1 MYSDPTGHNTL
12 DDYEYQKNVEKRRST
27 LSSTLDNYAYQNT
40 TKKTSSRQSNSLDN
54 YYYNQDMSDAHLLQQ
69 TREQQKAPQTI
80 TSTAKSTT
88 NDSAMISF
96 LLNPDTSAY
105 LTSGQYQQTLA
116 WVDQE
121 RIDRGGSILIS
132 GLQLSTD
139 PTSKG
144 YNERDLALYQA
155 INKITC
161 FNGDIGNTDKLLGAL
176 ENRYTALGIDSSNA
190 LTLDAQGMKNLS
202 AVAVE
207 RNTAINGGTGFNLL
221 KFQEEN
227 LYTSS
232 IISTTVT
239 AATYGGLMT
248 TYAGSGPQKTSQT
261 NSDIIDAQ
269 VAKGNVE
276 YAKSMNALTEE
287 DWVALQ
293 DSSGAAKGA
302 GNAVGKKS
310 IVIGE
315 GMQDIKTVAKQLQS
329 EGIDAKWYQ
338 AWSKNFPDNRP
349 MTPDELNSALARNQ
363 RWIDS
368 KIKQGY
374 DIYDIGTD
382 PLRTTRSPFYEL
394 EQSQINKYQ
403 YPTTDITGRRP

>member
-12 DDYEYQKNVEKRRST
+12 DDYEYQRNVEKRRNAS
-27 LSSTLDNYAYQNT
+27 SSTLDNYAYQNT

-96 LLNPDTSAY
+96 LLNPNTSAY
-105 LTSGQYQQTLA
+105 LTSGQYKQTLA

-121 RIDRGGSILIS
+121 RINRGGSILIS

-144 YNERDLALYQA
+144 YNERDLAFYQA
-155 INKITC
+155 INKLTC

-202 AVAVE
+202 AVAAE

-248 TYAGSGPQKTSQT
+248 IYAGSGPQKTSLT

-269 VAKGNVE
+269 VATGNVE
-276 YAKSMNALTEE
+276 YAKTMNALTDE
-287 DWVALQ
+287 DWIALQ
-293 DSSGAAKGA
+293 NSRGTAKGA
-302 GNAVGKKS
+302 GELV
-310 IVIGE
+310 
-315 GMQDIKTVAKQLQS
+315 
-329 EGIDAKWYQ
+329 
-338 AWSKNFPDNRP
+338 DNRP
-349 MTPDELNSALARNQ
+349 YLDPNSRPSFRKGVVESTWNNAKGPDGLVRDPNTGDVINWSPGQSRKGIWDMGHVPGQKYYDMYQKYIQGEMTPKQFRDWYNNPNNYRPEIPRNN
-363 RWIDS
+363 R
-368 KIKQGY
+368 GH
-374 DIYDIGTD
+374 
-382 PLRTTRSPFYEL
+382 LFE
-394 EQSQINKYQ
+394 
-403 YPTTDITGRRP
+403 

>member
-190 LTLDAQGMKNLS
+190 LNLDAQGMKNLS
-202 AVAVE
+202 AVAAE

-227 LYTSS
+227 LYTSG

-248 TYAGSGPQKTSQT
+248 TYAGSGPQKTSKT

-276 YAKSMNALTEE
+276 YAKTMNALTDEQWAAMSGSGE
-287 DWVALQ
+287 AGVAE
-293 DSSGAAKGA
+293 GA
-302 GNAVGKKS
+302 GETSRIESTVTNTETSLIRTQDQQALHDLAKESVKNAKNGQPIS
-310 IVIGE
+310 E
-315 GMQDIKTVAKQLQS
+315 SEAKIL
-329 EGIDAKWYQ
+329 
-338 AWSKNFPDNRP
+338 
-349 MTPDELNSALARNQ
+349 DELAEEYGVPQHHQAYPGSGQHFPGGNYS
-363 RWIDS
+363 DHTH
-368 KIKQGY
+368 
-374 DIYDIGTD
+374 IYNEHV
-382 PLRTTRSPFYEL
+382 PY
-394 EQSQINKYQ
+394 K
-403 YPTTDITGRRP
+403 